1 VQNYQI
7 FWIIKHHLHWPK
19 FLEVIFCY
27 GPHTWALQH
36 IRGVIQLDISFIC
49 WFRVITW
56 PSSYWFLHSEAFNG
70 AGDKGSAETKMLM
83 YTHSW
88 RPLWTCPWDMPVS
101 LTKHFLVK
109 SKTSELGTTPL
120 NCQIIRICILLDA
133 GLQIMSKK
141 YYIHSC
147 LYYLQIFN

>member
-1 VQNYQI
+1 MHENAQVLNYQI
-7 FWIIKHHLHWPK
+7 FWIIKHYLHWPK
-19 FLEVIFCY
+19 FLEVIICY

-49 WFRVITW
+49 LFRVIIW
-56 PSSYWFLHSEAFNG
+56 PFSYRFLHSEAVNG
-70 AGDKGSAETKMLM
+70 AGEETKMLT

-101 LTKHFLVK
+101 MTKHFSGKKEKLLN
-109 SKTSELGTTPL
+109 LG
-120 NCQIIRICILLDA
+120 LLPSIA
-133 GLQIMSKK
+133 RLSGFA
-141 YYIHSC
+141 YYWMLDYK